1 MMVLHSDRSAET
13 EAQAVT
19 TQEKTS
25 KTIQLAIMNAVHDL
39 AVIVARDEGYF
50 ADEGLDIEFI
60 TAPGMAQVTTDSAI
74 LKREAMF
81 DRPLDTMYNEGGLDQ
96 YRMCEWGIMKRAVE
110 AADCGLRL
118 RKIVALGA
126 SMSKFAIVV
135 APDSPYYE
143 PEQLKDK
150 PIALTPYNGSN
161 FTTLKMM
168 EGFVKHEH
176 LETTQVGTMRDR
188 LEAVRDGKVAAAC
201 IMEPWISVAQKWGF
215 RILIET
221 HSSRSEAASDNLDGP
236 TLAAMFRAQT
246 RAVEKFHEDPTP
258 YLHYLIQE
266 TGGLLEPHEL
276 QAWRLVLAPPQP
288 YTRERFEDTYNW
300 MLSWDMVT
308 PGATYENT
316 VDNRAWA

>member
-1 MMVLHSDRSAET
+1 MTTT
-13 EAQAVT
+13 EGTA
-19 TQEKTS
+19 KTV
-25 KTIQLAIMNAVHDL
+25 QLAIMNAVHDL

-50 ADEGLDIEFI
+50 DDEGLDIQFV
-60 TAPGMAQVTTDSAI
+60 TAPGMAQVSTDSEI

-96 YRMCEWGIMKRAVE
+96 YRMCEWGILKRAVE

-126 SMSKFAIVV
+126 AMSKFAIVV

-143 PEQLKDK
+143 PEQLKDQ
-150 PIALTPYNGSN
+150 PIALTPFNGSN

-168 EGFVKHEH
+168 EGFLSREH
-176 LETTQVGTMRDR
+176 LKTTQVGTMRDR
-188 LEAVRDGKVAAAC
+188 LEAVRRGEVAAAC
-201 IMEPWISVAQKWGF
+201 VMEPWISVAQKWGF
-215 RILIET
+215 RVLIES
-221 HSSRSEAASDNLDGP
+221 HSSRSEAASDDMDAA

-246 RAVEKFHEDPTP
+246 RAVAKFNEDPTP

-276 QAWRLVLAPPQP
+276 QAWRLVLAPPRP
-288 YTRERFEDTYNW
+288 YTRERFDDTYQW

-308 PGATYENT
+308 AGATYENT
-316 VDNRAWA
+316 VDNRAWETQ